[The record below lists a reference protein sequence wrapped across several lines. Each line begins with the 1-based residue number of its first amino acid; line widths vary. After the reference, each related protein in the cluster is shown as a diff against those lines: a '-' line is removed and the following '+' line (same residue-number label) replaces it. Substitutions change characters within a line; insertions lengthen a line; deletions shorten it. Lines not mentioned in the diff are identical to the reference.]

1 MIIDP
6 GLHYLGMKRDEAIE
20 VFSNYTW
27 DNTET
32 AENEV
37 RFEPLKSKCHADVRG
52 LKNCLT

>member
-20 VFSNYTW
+20 LFSKYTW

-32 AENEV
+32 AGNEV
-37 RFEPLKSKCHADVRG
+37 RFEPFKK
-52 LKNCLT
+52 